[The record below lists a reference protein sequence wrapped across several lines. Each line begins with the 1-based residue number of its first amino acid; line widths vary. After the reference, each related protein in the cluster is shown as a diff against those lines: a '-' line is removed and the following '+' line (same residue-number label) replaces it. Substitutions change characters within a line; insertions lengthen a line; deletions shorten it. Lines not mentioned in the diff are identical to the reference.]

1 MEKFTIKYKDFM
13 TEGLQDT
20 FGEKLSEKYI
30 SLKKVILTL
39 LETSIKDYEELVNVQ
54 NFMDKYT
61 KDPESVEV
69 VDFIEEGDIYEFY
82 LKFQTSIDELCSD
95 KDYFSKPPKDV
106 NVFSLYDYIIVG
118 TKYAV
123 SECMKEMITEMF

>member
-1 MEKFTIKYKDFM
+1 MIKFTEKYKDFM

-20 FGEKLSEKYI
+20 FGDKLSEKYR
-30 SLKKVILTL
+30 SLKIGILDL
-39 LETSIKDYEELVNVQ
+39 VQKSVKDYEELVNVQ
-54 NFMDKYT
+54 NFMNKYT
-61 KDPESVEV
+61 EDPDSVEFV
-69 VDFIEEGDIYEFY
+69 EFVEEGDIYEFY

-95 KDYFSKPPKDV
+95 KDYFSKPPKDN

-123 SECMKEMITEMF
+123 SECMKEMTSEMF